1 MCKAEFFMFSFKSY
15 CLSSVD
21 VRVEFFC
28 RIWFSDQKRSING
41 DLYNRKQRLFRS
53 WPFNS
58 DASEFAKFFQK
69 VQVCSRLESRAVPR
83 TVWCFQACV
92 NTWRNLQFD
101 GQETGL
107 SHSLTASRSHIWSL
121 FFGPCCKLAW
131 FSNRTGT
138 SVDDGARKSDTWL
151 DQWQSGKLGTKSCV
165 QSFLRAFP
173 SPTDVPVLLLN
184 QPIMDRSARGT
195 NQWTSSFW

>member
-1 MCKAEFFMFSFKSY
+1 MEICTTENKDCSEVDRLIQMPASLQSSFKKY
-15 CLSSVD
+15 RC
-21 VRVEFFC
+21 
-28 RIWFSDQKRSING
+28 
-41 DLYNRKQRLFRS
+41 
-53 WPFNS
+53 
-58 DASEFAKFFQK
+58 A
-69 VQVCSRLESRAVPR
+69 CSRLESRAVPR

-107 SHSLTASRSHIWSL
+107 SHSLTVSRSHIWSL

-165 QSFLRAFP
+165 QSFLCAFP

-195 NQWTSSFW
+195 NQWTSSL